1 MLAATRLANLILRPK
16 THGRALVQWRNC
28 LSNPSSE
35 YSWGTGRGVARVGT
49 YRCAQCC
56 GLRRGDGGGCRLGLS
71 TIPISVVLDYIING
85 IPIRSWG
92 AAWLD
97 WDPLGTPTGTEE
109 RISACGHPYYGT
121 EEHIGMAIPTNSD
134 SKAEGLALLRLEHNR
149 RAMNEY
155 YIV

>member
-1 MLAATRLANLILRPK
+1 MDVLSCNGGIVFQIPPANIRGALAAASLVSALTDALNAVACVVATAVVVALACPLFPYRSCWI
-16 THGRALVQWRNC
+16 T
-28 LSNPSSE
+28 LSME
-35 YSWGTGRGVARVGT
+35 YRYDRG
-49 YRCAQCC
+49 
-56 GLRRGDGGGCRLGLS
+56 
-71 TIPISVVLDYIING
+71 
-85 IPIRSWG
+85 G

-121 EEHIGMAIPTNSD
+121 EEHIDMAIPTNSD